1 MAASK
6 FMPLTM
12 FGCGAVV
19 AAVNGIALAGWN
31 TYFPK
36 FLAAVPVFVLL
47 GVAMLM
53 FPGAEAPPGVDGA
66 EKTRHYWKAAPTSR
80 KAIWIGF
87 GAVGLAIG
95 LYAIHRLGYFAR

>member
-1 MAASK
+1 MATSK
-6 FMPLTM
+6 AMPLTM
-12 FGCGAVV
+12 FGIGVAI
-19 AAVNGIALAGWN
+19 AAVNGVSLAGWN

-36 FLAAVPVFVLL
+36 LLAAVPVFVLL
-47 GVAMLM
+47 GVAMLI